1 MQIVDIKISE
11 LKDYEKNAKLHDKK
25 QIDLLAKNI
34 ERFGFTTPVLIN
46 KHNVVIA
53 GHGRIMAMKQLG
65 REEVPCVKM
74 EKLSEKEC
82 NALRL
87 ADNQINA
94 MTGFNMSLVIEEL
107 KGLSEEMFNLTGFDK
122 DLLIEPDENDDLIPE
137 NVPAISKLGDIYELG
152 NYIECPKCHKHL
164 T

>member
-1 MQIVDIKISE
+1 MQIVEIKISE

-46 KHNVVIA
+46 KNNVVIA
-53 GHGRIMAMKQLG
+53 GHGRILAMKQLG
-65 REEVPCVKM
+65 KDSVPCVKM

-94 MTGFNMSLVIEEL
+94 MTGFDMGLVIEDL
-107 KGLSEEMFNLTGFDK
+107 KGLDVDLLDLTGFDRYLL
-122 DLLIEPDENDDLIPE
+122 DLDNVE
-137 NVPAISKLGDIYELG
+137 NVEVGYDQL
-152 NYIECPKCHKHL
+152 
-164 T
+164 